1 MTHTET
7 INIVSTETPILLI
20 VFKRVHLSFQTK
32 GSEEKIRPYELSWFG
47 VTWKLW
53 LNLLSC
59 EWLRSR
65 HSLVKSLI
73 PLQLWQLKM
82 PFGDSLI
89 NFFKPLHKK
98 RSFPFRISSE
108 NVIKSAGNYGFVT
121 FTEEILNGKLHF
133 LCSEYTKTTRQ
144 IIWSN
149 LIVFLR
155 FFKKL
160 FNTISFGVS
169 GVAYFTFFGGGVQ
182 NCPTLVF
189 SKLEMVWQWNL
200 ARIEPSYAK

>member
-82 PFGDSLI
+82 PFGDGLI

-98 RSFPFRISSE
+98 EVSHLGFLQKMWSNPQE
-108 NVIKSAGNYGFVT
+108 TADFVT
-121 FTEEILNGKLHF
+121 FTEEILNGKPHF

-149 LIVFLR
+149 LF
-155 FFKKL
+155 
-160 FNTISFGVS
+160 
-169 GVAYFTFFGGGVQ
+169 
-182 NCPTLVF
+182 CF
-189 SKLEMVWQWNL
+189 SK
-200 ARIEPSYAK
+200 IF